1 MLDKAGALIDNHVYT
16 EEEQQKLY
24 KRTLIIVSISQMF
37 GGAGLSLLVLQ
48 WAHFLRDKC
57 LEQMRLQ
64 DYQLLCLH

>member
-37 GGAGLSLLVLQ
+37 GGAGLNLLVLQ
-48 WAHFLRDKC
+48 WAHFLRGKC